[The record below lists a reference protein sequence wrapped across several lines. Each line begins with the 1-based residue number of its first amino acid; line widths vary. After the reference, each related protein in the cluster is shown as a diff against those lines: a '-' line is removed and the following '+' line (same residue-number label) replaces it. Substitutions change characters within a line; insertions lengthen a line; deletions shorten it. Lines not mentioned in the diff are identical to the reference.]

1 MRYSHDDKIDT
12 YTTWQQAQKIPIN
25 RGFFIED
32 LTKVEVA
39 PWEHKGGLGAFVN
52 LDGTGGTND
61 GYVCEI
67 PPGKQLKE
75 QKHLYEEMVYVLDG
89 HGATSIWQKDG
100 KKHTFEWHPGSLFA
114 IPLNAHYQL
123 FNGQGHA
130 PARYFAV
137 TNAPFMMNLFHNLDF
152 IFGDSFTFADRFPPE
167 EEEYFSGKGKLW
179 GRKLEVNFV
188 PNVRDIQLYEWKE
201 RGAAPELD
209 PGQAELLAQR
219 P

>member
-12 YTTWQQAQKIPIN
+12 YTNWQQAQKIPIN

-67 PPGKQLKE
+67 APGKQLKE
-75 QKHLYEEMVYVLDG
+75 QKHLYEEMVYVLEG
-89 HGATSIWQKDG
+89 HGATSIWQRDG
-100 KKHTFEWHPGSLFA
+100 KKHSFEWHPGSLFA
-114 IPLNAHYQL
+114 IPLNAHYQH

-130 PARYFAV
+130 PARVFCRDQRAV
-137 TNAPFMMNLFHNLDF
+137 HDEPVSQPGFH
-152 IFGDSFTFADRFPPE
+152 
-167 EEEYFSGKGKLW
+167 LW
-179 GRKLEVNFV
+179 R
-188 PNVRDIQLYEWKE
+188 
-201 RGAAPELD
+201 
-209 PGQAELLAQR
+209 
-219 P
+219 

>member
-32 LTKVEVA
+32 LKKVEVA

-100 KKHTFEWHPGSLFA
+100 KKHTFACNDGKWTETVSL
-114 IPLNAHYQL
+114 
-123 FNGQGHA
+123 
-130 PARYFAV
+130 
-137 TNAPFMMNLFHNLDF
+137 T
-152 IFGDSFTFADRFPPE
+152 T
-167 EEEYFSGKGKLW
+167 
-179 GRKLEVNFV
+179 
-188 PNVRDIQLYEWKE
+188 
-201 RGAAPELD
+201 GAAGWRNVAIVGGAGGTL
-209 PGQAELLAQR
+209 QAVRLG
-219 P
+219 